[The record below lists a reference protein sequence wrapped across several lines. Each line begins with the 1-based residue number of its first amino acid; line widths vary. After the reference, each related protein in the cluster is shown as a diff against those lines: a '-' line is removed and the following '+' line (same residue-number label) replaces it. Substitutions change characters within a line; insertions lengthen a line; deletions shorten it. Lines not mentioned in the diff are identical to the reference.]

1 MKFLIVSGGSLNKE
15 FVTKVVGQGRYDRI
29 LAADSG
35 MNALYAAAVTPDL
48 SLIHI

>member
-15 FVTKVVGQGRYDRI
+15 FVMKIVGQGRYDCI

-35 MNALYAAAVTPDL
+35 MNALYL